1 MPVLNPIAFNSGD
14 LTRQL
19 SEQIIVDLERDETKK
34 KKGSLDIDFE
44 SEVAYTLYLSTG
56 SGHH

>member
-19 SEQIIVDLERDETKK
+19 LERIIVDLERDETKK
-34 KKGSLDIDFE
+34 KDR
-44 SEVAYTLYLSTG
+44 
-56 SGHH
+56 

>member
-34 KKGSLDIDFE
+34 KGSLNIDFE
-44 SEVAYTLYLSTG
+44 SKVAYTLYLSTG

>member
-34 KKGSLDIDFE
+34 KGSLNIDLE
-44 SEVAYTLYLSTG
+44 SKVTYTLYLSTG